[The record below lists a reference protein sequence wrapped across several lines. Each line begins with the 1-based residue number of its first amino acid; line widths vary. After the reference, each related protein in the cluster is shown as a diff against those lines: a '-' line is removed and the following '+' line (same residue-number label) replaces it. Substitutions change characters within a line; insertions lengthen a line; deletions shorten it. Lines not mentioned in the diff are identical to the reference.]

1 MSENSTDNISVR
13 EIMNDIIGG
22 SGEGAL
28 SQGCLATSAS
38 PFMNAIKKIVVDLN
52 YMVDRELSMKK
63 ITNLTASNFKMEH
76 NKILLRCMDAE
87 SAHLI
92 TETKAKT
99 LNEQLKILES
109 QHLSNNQV
117 LTNINENIKILEG
130 LNDRI
135 QTLAESYNEN
145 QTRVKNV
152 LDNLDTDLSEGLS
165 KSVAKRPRDDS
176 PVIVI
181 DTEEGTNAMSYRDA
195 LVARAPELDLPKP
208 TDLVIPGVNRLIV
221 KLKNNENLEKFKK
234 IIEGDPNLGK
244 LAQAKISKH
253 KKHRLI
259 MFGVPDSITDEVFK
273 KEVEA
278 LEDSMGKP
286 IEIIKSFKNGKV
298 ITDNK
303 NYIIDVEAQVAQK
316 LVNLGKF
323 VINFNR
329 VRIKKYYNI
338 LRCFKCQRFGHA
350 AHKCRHE
357 LACAACA
364 GPHDTRQCT
373 STVVKEV
380 AHSGSRANG
389 AD

>member
-1 MSENSTDNISVR
+1 
-13 EIMNDIIGG
+13 
-22 SGEGAL
+22 
-28 SQGCLATSAS
+28 
-38 PFMNAIKKIVVDLN
+38 
-52 YMVDRELSMKK
+52 
-63 ITNLTASNFKMEH
+63 
-76 NKILLRCMDAE
+76 MDAE

-195 LVARAPELDLPKP
+195 LVAKAPELDLPKP

-329 VRIKKYYNI
+329 VTIKKYYNI
-338 LRCFKCQRFGHA
+338 LRCFFKCQRFGHA

-364 GPHDTRQCT
+364 GPLDTRQCT
-373 STVVKEV
+373 STVVKCV
-380 AHSGSRANG
+380 NCRSNVDKKGQAWYDYNHRADSRDCETLFDYKRNIISQNE
-389 AD
+389 